1 MDGHWKAY
9 FELNGKSVEDT
20 TAFLLELSKGAS
32 RYAWYYH
39 PNGRKGKG
47 PHIHGWLY
55 DWPKTAETL
64 RNAGKAF
71 FGLTQKHQFGISNKY
86 DKGKVMSDDSYL
98 KYIQYMTKGKF
109 EPLCYNGIDKEILDA
124 RKQIANETYPES
136 ADNANE
142 DNVVVRTKV
151 DRKTEYDYQVEA
163 EELLWNE
170 ETGHDN
176 VSKDDILDAVIRVL
190 HKHKRLA
197 HYRRVANICQAITL
211 RIHPVDVQRGHGRRK
226 VLKMF

>member
-124 RKQIANETYPES
+124 RKQIANETYPEQVDNENEVITRTKTS
-136 ADNANE
+136 RITQYQIARIAQSQFMEEYPEDYIRDNGYNANKLV
-142 DNVVVRTKV
+142 NVVIDVLKNNHKLAHKMQVRNIVQDIQADIDRTK
-151 DRKTEYDYQVEA
+151 Y
-163 EELLWNE
+163 
-170 ETGHDN
+170 
-176 VSKDDILDAVIRVL
+176 VSDIV
-190 HKHKRLA
+190 
-197 HYRRVANICQAITL
+197 
-211 RIHPVDVQRGHGRRK
+211 
-226 VLKMF
+226 KML

>member
-20 TAFLLELSKGAS
+20 TAFLLELSKGAT

-39 PNGRKGKG
+39 PNGRQGKG

-55 DWPKTAETL
+55 GWPKTAETL

-86 DKGKVMSDDSYL
+86 DKGKVMSEDSYL

-109 EPLCYNGIDKEILDA
+109 EPLCYYGIDKETLDA
-124 RKQIANETYPES
+124 RKQIANETYPEQV
-136 ADNANE
+136 DNANE
-142 DNVVVRTKV
+142 VIMRTKTSRITQYQIARIAQSQFMDEYPEDYIRDNGYNANKLVNVVIDVLKNNHKLAHKMQVRNIVQDIQADIDRTK
-151 DRKTEYDYQVEA
+151 Y
-163 EELLWNE
+163 
-170 ETGHDN
+170 
-176 VSKDDILDAVIRVL
+176 VSDIV
-190 HKHKRLA
+190 
-197 HYRRVANICQAITL
+197 
-211 RIHPVDVQRGHGRRK
+211 
-226 VLKMF
+226 KML